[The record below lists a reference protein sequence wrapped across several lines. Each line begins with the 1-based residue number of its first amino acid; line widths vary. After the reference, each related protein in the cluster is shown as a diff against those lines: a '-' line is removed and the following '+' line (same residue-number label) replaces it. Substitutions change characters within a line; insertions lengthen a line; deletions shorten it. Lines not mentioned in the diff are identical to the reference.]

1 MHGIFPNENLSWAVQ
16 DRDEI
21 ILATEDRI
29 ANLQQWQQQMQQST
43 FVIDDVNDDSI
54 LNVTPHVTDASV
66 LPFFGF
72 IMWHKSRWKRES
84 KNEGRWDDG
93 FYIWRCGIA

>member
-1 MHGIFPNENLSWAVQ
+1 MRGIFPNENLSWAVQ

-29 ANLQQWQQQMQQST
+29 ANLRQWQRQMQQFT

-66 LPFFGF
+66 LPFR
-72 IMWHKSRWKRES
+72 I
-84 KNEGRWDDG
+84 
-93 FYIWRCGIA
+93 YYVA